1 VKAFVLAVKRQD
13 RGKGSEVKRENKGIN
28 TQILGLGL
36 GMAAFVLILVLPLD
50 GLESKGRLALA
61 LTLMTVVFWAF
72 QVSHTG
78 YVAGMYLVLLIVL
91 DVSKPATVL
100 STWTSSSTYLIIGA
114 YLIAAA
120 VRSSSLGQ
128 RIAYSFLLH
137 FVTSYR
143 TLIIAIFALT
153 FILSLL
159 IPHAWPRAFLI
170 MSVMSVVIKSANIE
184 RKEAI
189 VIGFAVFA
197 SSVPIS
203 LIFLTGASVTSPLAV
218 AYAGIELSWLG
229 WLEIMGLPAFIASLL
244 TLALFLVLFTPKKP
258 LHLNKAA
265 ISETSRELGSFTKKD
280 VRVVVWLCIAI
291 VVWSLDFLHG
301 IDIGWVTFLLA
312 VLMSLPII
320 GEVLEPKHF
329 KEVPIQVLL
338 FISAATAIGKVGA
351 ETGMNAYIAQVVL
364 PSFIPSNI
372 FLLAI
377 IVTTFT
383 LVVHMVLG
391 SVLSVM
397 GVAIPAL
404 LAYIA
409 PLDINP
415 MVVVF
420 WSYTVIG
427 SHYILPFHHM
437 NVLVGQGEGNGLYS
451 QRETIKLGVP
461 MIAIVYFTTVVVE
474 PLWWKLLGI
483 L

>member
-1 VKAFVLAVKRQD
+1 MKAFSCAVKRYSIEKD
-13 RGKGSEVKRENKGIN
+13 SEVKRKNYFSR

-36 GMAAFVLILVLPLD
+36 GLSVLFVCLLLPLE
-50 GLESKGRLALA
+50 GLEPKGRVALA
-61 LTLMTVVFWAF
+61 LTLMTVTFWAF
-72 QVSHTG
+72 QVSHSG
-78 YVAGMYLVLLIVL
+78 YIAGLYLVLLIVL

-120 VRSSSLGQ
+120 VRSSSLGH
-128 RIAYSFLLH
+128 RIAYSFLVH
-137 FVTSYR
+137 FVSSYK

-153 FILSLL
+153 FILSLF

-184 RKEAI
+184 KKEAI
-189 VIGFAVFA
+189 VIGFAVFS

-203 LIFLTGASVTSPLAV
+203 LIFLTGASVTNSLAV
-218 AYAGIELSWLG
+218 EYAGIELSWLG
-229 WLEIMGLPAFIASLL
+229 WLKVMGLPAFIASIL
-244 TLALFLVLFTPKKP
+244 TLILFLLLFTPKKP
-258 LHLNKAA
+258 LDFNVEA
-265 ISETSRELGSFTKKD
+265 IRDAYRKLGAFTEKD
-280 VRVVVWLCIAI
+280 VRVLVWLCIAI
-291 VVWSLDFLHG
+291 IAWTLDFLHG
-301 IDIGWVTFLLA
+301 IDIGWVTFFLA
-312 VLMSLPII
+312 MLMSLPII

-338 FISAATAIGKVGA
+338 FISAATAIGKVGT

-364 PSFIPSNI
+364 PSFTPANI

-377 IVTTFT
+377 FVTTFT
-383 LVVHMVLG
+383 MVVHMLLG

-404 LAYIA
+404 LAYTA
-409 PLDINP
+409 SMSINP

-420 WSYTVIG
+420 WAYTVIG
-427 SHYILPFHHM
+427 SHYLLPFHHM

-451 QRETIKLGVP
+451 QKETMKLGIP
-461 MIAIVYFTTVVVE
+461 MIGIVYFTTVVVE
-474 PLWWKLLGI
+474 TLWWKVLGLL
-483 L
+483 